1 MSIVQKMSDSEI
13 GYTLEERELVEGC
26 LRGERSAQ
34 KRLYD
39 VYAKRMM
46 PICLRYTNDY
56 ESAKDLLHDGFVKV
70 FAHLKDFKGEG
81 SFDGWVRRI
90 FVNAALEQLRK
101 LTDRP
106 YTVDVEEARSLSS
119 GDVSAM
125 DKMSA
130 AEIMACIRRLPETYR
145 TVFNLYAVDGFSH
158 KEIADQLG
166 ISESSSRV
174 YLLRAR
180 NLLQDMLKEYHR

>member
-1 MSIVQKMSDSEI
+1 MSDSEI